1 MKLTDVFMWPNL
13 ILKKI
18 PNSILHLCEWGKDDY
33 SLNVANLPMA
43 QPEAEQSATQ
53 SPTKAANPQQASLF
67 GDEP

>member
-43 QPEAEQSATQ
+43 QPEPEQPATK
-53 SPTKAANPQQASLF
+53 SSTKAANPQQASLF
-67 GDEP
+67 GEDA